1 VAEDGVERLHDVR
14 ARWDG
19 LGDLLRAGNAIRSDQ
34 PGGVGVEGVGDVDD
48 DLAGQRIAVV
58 RDH

>member
-1 VAEDGVERLHDVR
+1 LNAFTDVR
-14 ARWDG
+14 ARRGG
-19 LGDLLRAGNAIRSDQ
+19 LGDLLRAGNAVRSDQ

-48 DLAGQRIAVV
+48 DLAGQRITVV